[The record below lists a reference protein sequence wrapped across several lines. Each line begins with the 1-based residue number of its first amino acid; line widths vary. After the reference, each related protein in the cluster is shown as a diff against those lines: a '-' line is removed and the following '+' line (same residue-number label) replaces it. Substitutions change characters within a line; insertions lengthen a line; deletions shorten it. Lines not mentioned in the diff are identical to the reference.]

1 MTETSIYDVIVIGQG
16 PAGENAAGGC
26 ATGGLNVAVVESELI
41 GGECSYWGCIP
52 SKTLIRPGDVLAAA
66 KRVPG
71 AAEAVTGAIDVPAA
85 LAQRDYMTS
94 DWSDKGQ
101 VEWLESVGATLI
113 RGHGRLDGAREVV
126 VTTPEGSERRL
137 TATKAVV
144 IATGTHALMPPIP
157 GLADIAAWD
166 NRGAT
171 GAKEVPRRLLV
182 MGGGPIGAEMA
193 QAFKRLGSDTV
204 VLVEGFDRLLGRE
217 EPFAG
222 GEVKASFEKEGIEV
236 LTGTKVNAVSRD
248 GSDGPI
254 TATLD
259 NGREV
264 TADELLVAV
273 GRRPKTGDVGLE
285 SVGLEPG
292 KPLPVESDLRVKGV
306 EGGWLYAVGDVTGA
320 GLLTHMGKYQ
330 GRFAAEAILGHE
342 VEADS
347 GFRAMPRVT
356 FTDPQVA
363 ACGMTEAQAR
373 DAGIDVHT
381 IQVSL
386 EDVPGAYT
394 LGNEVSGTAHF
405 VIDRSARVLV
415 GATFTGPG
423 VQELLHAATI
433 AMIGAVGLDRLR
445 HAIPSFPTVS
455 EVWLPLYE
463 FATQSGHGTGT
474 TAEVP

>member
-1 MTETSIYDVIVIGQG
+1 MDTSTFDVIVIGQG
-16 PAGENAAGGC
+16 PAGENASGGC
-26 ATGGLNVAVVESELI
+26 ATGGLNVAAVESELI

-71 AAEAVTGAIDVPAA
+71 ATEAVTGAIDVPAA
-85 LAQRDYMTS
+85 LAQRNYMTS

-113 RGHGRLDGAREVV
+113 RGHGRLDGDRMVV
-126 VTTPEGSERRL
+126 VTTSDGSERRL

-157 GLADIAAWD
+157 GLEDVAAWD

-171 GAKEVPRRLLV
+171 GAKEVPSRLLV
-182 MGGGPIGAEMA
+182 MGGGAIGAEMA
-193 QAFKRLGSDTV
+193 QAFKRLGSDEV

-222 GEVKASFEKEGIEV
+222 EQVKESFEKEGIEV
-236 LTGTKVNAVSRD
+236 ITGTKVTEVRRD

-259 NGREV
+259 TGREV

-273 GRRPKTGDVGLE
+273 GRRPKTDDVGLKT
-285 SVGLEPG
+285 VGLEPG
-292 KPLPVESDLRVKGV
+292 KPLPVERDLRVKGV
-306 EGGWLYAVGDVTGA
+306 DGNWLYAVGDVTGA
-320 GLLTHMGKYQ
+320 ALLTHMGKYQ
-330 GRFAAEAILGHE
+330 GRFVAEAILGRD
-342 VEADS
+342 VEAES
-347 GFRAMPRVT
+347 GFDALPRVT

-373 DAGIDVHT
+373 EAGIDVHCVE
-381 IQVSL
+381 VSL
-386 EDVPGAYT
+386 EHLPGAYT
-394 LGNEVSGTAHF
+394 LGNGVLGTAYF
-405 VIDRSARVLV
+405 VIDKSARVLV

-423 VQELLHAATI
+423 VQELVHAATI
-433 AMIGAVGLDRLR
+433 AIVGAVPLDRLR

-463 FATQSGHGTGT
+463 FATQSAPGPGTET
-474 TAEVP
+474 EAP